1 VNTSISKVNELPA
14 TFPAVTICNT
24 NPFNRKYAF
33 DFIQQN
39 VPGADCFN
47 LLNNVTI
54 DKTAFAQCFP
64 SSVSAN
70 SAFSGFIKEL
80 QRVVASKGLNDSQRM
95 YYGYQLDR
103 DMLVS
108 CSFNGK
114 TCTEANFTW
123 SWSNIYGN
131 CYTFNKGNET
141 TELLKTSAISESYGL
156 ILEMT
161 LGKLKRIKILKLN
174 LIQF

>member
-1 VNTSISKVNELPA
+1 MPA

-24 NPFNRKYAF
+24 NPFNRKYAI

-47 LLNNVTI
+47 MFNSEVVNE
-54 DKTAFAQCFP
+54 TAFQNCFSAQE
-64 SSVSAN
+64 SADA
-70 SAFSGFIKEL
+70 AFSSFIKEL
-80 QRVVASKGLNDSQRM
+80 QRVVASQRLNDSLRM
-95 YYGYQLDR
+95 YYGYQLGR

-114 TCTEANFTW
+114 TCTEADFTW

-141 TELLKTSAISESYGL
+141 TELIKTSSISDSYGL
-156 ILEMT
+156 YLELT
-161 LGKLKRIKILKLN
+161 VG
-174 LIQF
+174 

>member
-1 VNTSISKVNELPA
+1 VSISKVNELPA

-24 NPFNRKYAF
+24 NPFNRKYAI

-47 LLNNVTI
+47 LLKNGTVN
-54 DKTAFAQCFP
+54 KTAFSQCFP
-64 SSVSAN
+64 SSLSAN
-70 SAFSGFIKEL
+70 SAFSEFNKKL
-80 QRVVASKGLNDSQRM
+80 QRVVASKGLNDTQRR

-131 CYTFNKGNET
+131 CYTFNQGNEKR
-141 TELLKTSAISESYGL
+141 ESLQTSATSDSYGL
-156 ILEMT
+156 ILE
-161 LGKLKRIKILKLN
+161 LVVGELRNN
-174 LIQF
+174 LILLNF

>member
-1 VNTSISKVNELPA
+1 VSISKINELPA

-24 NPFNRKYAF
+24 IPFNRKYAI

-47 LLNNVTI
+47 LLNNGTVN
-54 DKTAFAQCFP
+54 KTAFSQCFP
-64 SSVSAN
+64 SSISAN
-70 SAFSGFIKEL
+70 SAFSEFTKEL
-80 QRVVASKGLNDSQRM
+80 QRVIASKGLNDSQRR

-108 CSFNGK
+108 CSFNGV

-123 SWSNIYGN
+123 SWSNINGN
-131 CYTFNKGNET
+131 CYTFNKGNEK
-141 TELLKTSAISESYGL
+141 TELLKTSATSDSYGL
-156 ILEMT
+156 ILE
-161 LGKLKRIKILKLN
+161 LVVGK
-174 LIQF
+174 